1 MVRMYHLAEPSFLE
15 EAVCLS
21 IWQASCRRAA
31 GQRYRHLPAPLGA
44 ERNADGDQGAAPT
57 FVGPPRHGVMCQIQ
71 ERRPG
76 RPFHQGC
83 WMACPSLLF
92 PVLLLFS
99 VKPIFRQSPN
109 AAGLGWIRCLST
121 SFSFLCLFLSILQ
134 PLWVSFLVPFGL
146 DFISCLFPHFLSSSL
161 SFSSFSVSLL

>member
-1 MVRMYHLAEPSFLE
+1 MQTETRERRPPSW
-15 EAVCLS
+15 V
-21 IWQASCRRAA
+21 
-31 GQRYRHLPAPLGA
+31 
-44 ERNADGDQGAAPT
+44 
-57 FVGPPRHGVMCQIQ
+57 PPRHGVMCQIQ

-134 PLWVSFLVPFGL
+134 PLWVSFLVLLGW
-146 DFISCLFPHFLSSSL
+146 ISFLVFSPLSLFFSLFLLFLCL
-161 SFSSFSVSLL
+161 SFVKPSSFKIIEWWFFG